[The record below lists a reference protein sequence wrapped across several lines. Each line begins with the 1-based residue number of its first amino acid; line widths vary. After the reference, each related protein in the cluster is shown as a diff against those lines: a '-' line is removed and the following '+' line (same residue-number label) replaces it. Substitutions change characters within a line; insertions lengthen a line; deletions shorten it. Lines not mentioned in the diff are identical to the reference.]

1 MEKDTVKICLVPGEI
16 GLYKFHKIK
25 LLFSDLQ
32 NNYFVADTTFS
43 YIVSDSTQASNQK

>member
-16 GLYKFHKIK
+16 DFYKFHRIK

-43 YIVSDSTQASNQK
+43 YIVSDSIQASNQK